1 MSGSQNH
8 DLYINETKLIQL
20 LKAVG
25 EKDRDI
31 IQSMYLLMCNTNNER
46 EVLYNENLDGLVQ
59 IYGQERVGAILEK
72 WFIKETDPEYELTYY
87 IPLIN
92 ILDFVDWDV
101 ELPMLEIRQKV
112 KNNH

>member
-1 MSGSQNH
+1 MNKSLNH

-31 IQSMYLLMCNTNNER
+31 IQTMYLLMCDTNNER
-46 EVLYNENLDGLVQ
+46 EVLYNESLDGLVD

-72 WFIKETDPEYELTYY
+72 WFIKETDSVHELTYY

-92 ILDFVDWDV
+92 ILDFIDWDV
-101 ELPMLEIRQKV
+101 ELPM
-112 KNNH
+112 